1 MTVSV
6 ATCSAQQLFEG
17 HKIQGSN
24 GKQITGTLVIPEY
37 QRPYCW
43 QSQQI
48 DSLLEGLDAHFRKH
62 NELSYYLG

>member
-17 HKIQGSN
+17 QEIQASN
-24 GKQITGTLVIPEY
+24 GKSLTGTLAIPEY

-43 QSQQI
+43 ERQQI
-48 DSLLEGLDAHFRKH
+48 DNLLEDLREHFHKH
-62 NELSYYLG
+62 ND